1 MARVD
6 WHVQG
11 FDVTTCNCAW
21 GCPCQFMSLPTEG
34 NCRAV
39 VGFHIDRGHF
49 GKVKLDGLSFAGLFA
64 WPKAIHEGNGEAQP
78 VVDVRANEAQREAIL
93 KIMSGE
99 ETEPGATI
107 FNVFAATYGKVHPP
121 MFKQIRMEADFA
133 ARTARIEIE
142 GVAEA
147 RVEPIRN
154 PITGATSVARIVLPD
169 GFEFEEAECASSQV
183 RTMQAPISL
192 KWSGKHAHI
201 AKLDM
206 TGAGVVR
213 KRTAA

>member
-21 GCPCQFMSLPTEG
+21 GCPCQFMSLPTNG
-34 NCRAV
+34 DCRAV
-39 VGFHIDRGHF
+39 VGFHIERGHF
-49 GKVKLDGLSFAGLFA
+49 GKTPLDGLSFAGLFA

-78 VVDVRANEAQREAIL
+78 VVDLRASEVQRNAIL

-121 MFKQIRMEADFA
+121 MFKSLKVEADFNR
-133 ARTARIEIE
+133 RTARIDIE

-154 PITGATSVARIVLPD
+154 PITGATSNARIVLPG
-169 GFEFEEAECASSQV
+169 GFEFEEAECASSEV
-183 RTMQAPISL
+183 RTLQAPISL
-192 KWSGKHAHI
+192 QWSGRHAHI